1 MSKRVASL
9 LLEDILE
16 CISKIEGYTQGL
28 KQDTFET
35 DRKTIDAVV
44 RNLEIIGE
52 AANSLPESYRKYHN
66 EIEWPQIIGLR
77 HRIIHEYF
85 DVDVDII
92 WFIVQNELAPL
103 KWKVEKLLH
112 NGTKDSDII

>member
-1 MSKRVASL
+1 M

-28 KQDTFET
+28 KQDAFET

-52 AANSLPESYRKYHN
+52 AANNLPTPYREFHN
-66 EIEWPQIIGLR
+66 DIEWPQIIGLR

-103 KWKVEKLLH
+103 KRKVEKLLH
-112 NGTKDSDII
+112 DEAEDSGTT